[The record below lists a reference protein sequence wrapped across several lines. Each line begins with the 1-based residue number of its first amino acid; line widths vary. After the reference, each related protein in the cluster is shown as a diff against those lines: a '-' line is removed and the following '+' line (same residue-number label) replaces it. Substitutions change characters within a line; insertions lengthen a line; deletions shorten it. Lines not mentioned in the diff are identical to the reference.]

1 MCQDRLCAMHVLLM
15 LNTDLAGES
24 SFQLIASR
32 LMESENSSTWLT
44 LGSGDG

>member
-1 MCQDRLCAMHVLLM
+1 MHVLLM
-15 LNTDLAGES
+15 LNTDLAVAGES